1 MDEKTQRAIKK
12 YPHRAVDIAQSFDSK
27 QVACKQWL
35 YDELKNL
42 CLPQP
47 HKIFIAGGWFGNILI
62 PHLLDIYPNVSRIK
76 LHDLDEEATKICRN
90 IYFEDSD
97 IVRADVQDST
107 EFIYD
112 TFVINTSC
120 EHMKPLKLYKGTY
133 VVLQSNN
140 YRSVSDHI
148 NCVDSPEELAD
159 QYGIIEDYYSGSL
172 EFEQYTRYMVIGRM

>member
-35 YDELKNL
+35 YDELSNL
-42 CLPQP
+42 DIPQQ
-47 HKIFIAGGWFGNILI
+47 KRIYIAGSWYGNTLV
-62 PHLLDIYPNVSRIK
+62 PLLRKLYTCEIR
-76 LHDLDEEATKICRN
+76 LHDIDEEALKISNN
-90 IYFEDSD
+90 IYFNDD
-97 IVRADVQDST
+97 DLVKTDCVDST
-107 EFIYD
+107 SIEYKCL
-112 TFVINTSC
+112 TINTSC
-120 EHMKPLKLYKGTY
+120 EHMKPLKLRKGSY

-159 QYGIIEDYYSGSL
+159 QYGVTEDYYSGSL
-172 EFEQYTRYMVIGRM
+172 EFEKYTRFMIIGRV